1 MLKVKSINLSPS
13 RTDSSTPVITTV
25 WVVFQL
31 EAVKTSVVVERLTS
45 AVFGLLISMVTFE
58 AGFRS
63 KITSIEAV
71 TVPDSLTVIKLIG
84 VTL

>member
-45 AVFGLLISMVTFE
+45 AVFGLLISRVTFE

-71 TVPDSLTVIKLIG
+71 TVPDSLTVIKLVG